1 MKRPW
6 QFGLLALSLTGVST
20 YDILFFKNY
29 DSNPPAA
36 IQSEAP
42 PEEVVSVTAP
52 SPGIEAPEQGGLS
65 SLPPISREELQRKA
79 LHEFVP
85 KASPAPE
92 ATPWPSRDPFSMYRS
107 PESVKSDLKKPGP
120 STKEESTSDN
130 LPEPEC
136 VFSGT
141 LIEQE
146 RRLALINGIPLSIG
160 ARLGKW
166 QLARIESNYIILQ
179 SEEKTRR
186 IEFTDVGPQVTRKEP
201 L

>member
-20 YDILFFKNY
+20 YDVLFFKNY
-29 DSNPPAA
+29 NPNPTAA
-36 IQSEAP
+36 IKSEATP
-42 PEEVVSVTAP
+42 AEVLSVTAP
-52 SPGIEAPEQGGLS
+52 LPILEAPEQGGLS
-65 SLPPISREELQRKA
+65 SLPPISREELQQKA

-85 KASPAPE
+85 KESPAPE

-107 PESVKSDLKKPGP
+107 PESVKSDSKKPGP
-120 STKEESTSDN
+120 STREESSSDN

-136 VFSGT
+136 AFSGT
-141 LIEQE
+141 LIDPE
-146 RRLALINGIPLSIG
+146 RRLALINGVPLSIG
-160 ARLGKW
+160 ARIGEW

-186 IEFTDVGPQVTRKEP
+186 IEFTEVGRQVARKEP